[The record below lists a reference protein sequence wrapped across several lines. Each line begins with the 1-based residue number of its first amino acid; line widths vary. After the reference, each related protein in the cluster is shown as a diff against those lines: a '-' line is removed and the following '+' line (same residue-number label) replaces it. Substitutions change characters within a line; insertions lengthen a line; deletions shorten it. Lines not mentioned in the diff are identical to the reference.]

1 MIIEEYWSREDNAN
15 LYRNI
20 IDYLRGL
27 SDLSLD
33 KLKASKKLVPG
44 KKGKFIAIVKNSEF
58 NYSCASKVSFYL
70 SKDEKISK
78 KDTLLGTL
86 DVPQI
91 KGSGKKKIK
100 LIMNLPDKIK
110 PGKYYLLVLLN
121 PDEDPKEFN
130 PENNLKLLEVT
141 VR

>member
-1 MIIEEYWSREDNAN
+1 MLSEFWSREDNAD
-15 LYRNI
+15 LFRNVI
-20 IDYLRGL
+20 GYLQGL
-27 SDLSLD
+27 SDLSLE
-33 KLKASKKLVPG
+33 KIKAQKKLIPG
-44 KKGKFIAIVKNSEF
+44 NKGKFIALIRNSEF
-58 NYSCASKVSFYL
+58 NYSCASKISFYL

-100 LIMNLPDKIK
+100 LIMNLPEKIK
-110 PGKYYLLVLLN
+110 PGKYYLLVQLN
-121 PDEDPKEFN
+121 PDEDPKEIN
-130 PENNLKLLEVT
+130 SENNFKSLEVT